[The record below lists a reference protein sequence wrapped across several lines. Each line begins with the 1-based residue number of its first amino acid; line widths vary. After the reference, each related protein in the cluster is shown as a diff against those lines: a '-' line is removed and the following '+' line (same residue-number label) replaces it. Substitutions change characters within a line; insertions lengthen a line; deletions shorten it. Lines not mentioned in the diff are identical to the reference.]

1 MRTFYK
7 LLSETCEVEEET
19 CEPDYAR
26 EFVAIAYIK
35 DLSSAPL
42 AWQASLQA
50 RV

>member
-1 MRTFYK
+1 MRTFYRLHSK
-7 LLSETCEVEEET
+7 MCEVKKET